1 MQENDADLGSFK
13 VRWTVL
19 AIIGLLTSSFSFYM
33 ATGAYFFLPARW
45 LIALFGFLAII
56 LDLGTGWAVH
66 KRTGRRFG
74 LALLIS
80 SIAILAGATL
90 ISMAIL
96 RGGWPGV
103 AREILRSISTM
114 R

>member
-1 MQENDADLGSFK
+1 M
-13 VRWTVL
+13 RWTILAVVGVL
-19 AIIGLLTSSFSFYM
+19 TASFSFYI
-33 ATGAYFFLPARW
+33 ATGAFFFLPARW
-45 LIALFGFLAII
+45 LIAIFGFLAII

-80 SIAILAGATL
+80 SIAVLAGATL

-96 RGGWPGV
+96 RRGWPGV